1 MKLEHFLRFVVLL
14 VVPATLAT
22 AQAPD
27 LRLRPLPAPDVAGA
41 VASDAAGGASSL
53 TLKVPV
59 ELTRIPAGVRQ
70 AVVVCSVGVGAV
82 SGATTWTRDTSVGG
96 GSSTITLST
105 SAKVRNHRGTVS
117 VEIEATNPARSLK
130 EATHY
135 SCRLTGVAGQPA
147 IAGDGVVTGAI
158 RKP

>member
-1 MKLEHFLRFVVLL
+1 VKPVRFVLVVGLL
-14 VVPATLAT
+14 VLPAFLAT
-22 AQAPD
+22 AQGPD
-27 LRLRPLPAPDVAGA
+27 LQLRPLPAPDVAGA
-41 VASDAAGGASSL
+41 VASGAAGGASSI

-59 ELTRIPAGVRQ
+59 ELTRIPAGIRQ
-70 AVVVCSVGVGAV
+70 AVVVCNVGVGAV
-82 SGATTWTRDTSVGG
+82 SGATTWTRDTIVGG
-96 GSSTITLST
+96 GSSTINLPN

-117 VEIEATNPARSLK
+117 VEIATTNPARTLK
-130 EATHY
+130 DATHY